1 MFLKILAQGFIIHY
15 NAYLRD
21 GWNWLD
27 FIVVFTGILEMM
39 EVDWFKVRA
48 LRTLRVLRP
57 LRSIKAYP
65 KMRLLVQSLVG
76 SVSSLLNAVIFML
89 FIFMLFG
96 ILGVQQFQ
104 GSMYHR
110 CRFTEYPLEDGTWPI
125 DEQIEDLCSPDG
137 QGFIECPVDR
147 FCK

>member
-1 MFLKILAQGFIIHY
+1 MFLKILAQGFILHY

-21 GWNWLD
+21 AWNWLD
-27 FIVVFTGILEMM
+27 FIVVITGIMEMM
-39 EVDWFKVRA
+39 NFSWFKVRA

-57 LRSIKAYP
+57 LRSIKAFP

-104 GSMYHR
+104 GTLYKR
-110 CRFTEYPLEDGTWPI
+110 CRFTAEPLSDGTWPI
-125 DEQIEDLCSPDG
+125 DEDLDYLCNEDG
-137 QGFIECPVDR
+137 QGLMECPADR
-147 FCK
+147 YCK